1 MPAMAR
7 NLHCIINSSST
18 FSFAKMN
25 SMNDKAII
33 VFTINFSQIILT
45 KLKSKTTFAI
55 MIAVI
60 VNTNI
65 AAPTHLK
72 YVGNKNS
79 FRFICKVYF
88 TLNILYIFE
97 ITKKIHYSLF
107 TIYYFYHMIKL
118 IECPRDAMQGWAHF
132 IPTEKKVN
140 YLNTLLQVGFD
151 TLDFGSFVS
160 AKAIPQLADTK
171 NVLPKLQL
179 TNTKLLAIVANVRGA
194 EEAAQYDEI
203 SFIGFPFSISETF
216 QQRNTNSSIE
226 QSLSSVE
233 AIQKICLQK
242 NKQLVIYISMG
253 FGNPYGD
260 EYSPE
265 IAANWV
271 AKMNAMGIKIVALS
285 DTIGIGNPANI
296 SYLFKHLIPLYPQM
310 EIGAHLHTTPD
321 TWKEKIDAAYNAGC
335 KRFDGVLKGFGG
347 CPMATDKLTGNMPT
361 ENMIQ
366 FFGQENLKLNGEK
379 LAEAMLMANEI
390 FM

>member
-1 MPAMAR
+1 
-7 NLHCIINSSST
+7 
-18 FSFAKMN
+18 
-25 SMNDKAII
+25 
-33 VFTINFSQIILT
+33 
-45 KLKSKTTFAI
+45 
-55 MIAVI
+55 
-60 VNTNI
+60 
-65 AAPTHLK
+65 
-72 YVGNKNS
+72 
-79 FRFICKVYF
+79 
-88 TLNILYIFE
+88 
-97 ITKKIHYSLF
+97 
-107 TIYYFYHMIKL
+107 MIKL

-132 IPTEKKVN
+132 IPTEKKIN

-160 AKAIPQLADTK
+160 AKAIPQLVDTK
-171 NVLPKLQL
+171 EVLPKLQL

-203 SFIGFPFSISETF
+203 SFLGFPFSISETF

-285 DTIGIGNPANI
+285 DTIGVSNPENI
-296 SYLFKHLIPLYPQM
+296 SYLFKHLIPLYTKM

-321 TWKEKIDAAYNAGC
+321 TWQEKIDAAYNAGC
-335 KRFDGVLKGFGG
+335 KRFDGALKGFGG

-379 LAEAMLMANEI
+379 LAEAMMMANEI
-390 FM
+390 FV